1 MDYLRRIAD
10 EEFSLRLEAFG
21 ALQINGPKWCG
32 IWSIKHSQS
41 VRNNLNVVRKN
52 SI

>member
-1 MDYLRRIAD
+1 MDYLRIVAD

-41 VRNNLNVVRKN
+41 VRNNLNLVRKN